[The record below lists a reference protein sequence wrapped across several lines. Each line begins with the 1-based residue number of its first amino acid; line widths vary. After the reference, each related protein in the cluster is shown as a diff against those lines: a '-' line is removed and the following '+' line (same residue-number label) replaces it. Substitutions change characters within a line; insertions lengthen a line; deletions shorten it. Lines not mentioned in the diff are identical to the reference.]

1 MVNFIKR
8 FIKLMVG
15 LFLYSLGIVI
25 TMKANIGFAS
35 WEVFHKGISNISGI
49 SIGQVSIIVGLII
62 CGVVLLMGE
71 KLGVGTILNMLF
83 IGIFIDL
90 LIDLNFIPGV
100 NTYTAGIIMLLA
112 GILIIAFATYFYI
125 DSSFGAGPRD
135 SLMVAVE
142 RKTGLEVGVARGIIE
157 VSVVFIG
164 WLLGGPVGLGTI
176 LAAISFGFFIQLVF
190 KLMNFDA
197 AEIEHETFTQT
208 VKNLIE

>member
-1 MVNFIKR
+1 MGNFIKR

-90 LIDLNFIPGV
+90 IMDFNFIPEV

-208 VKNLIE
+208 VKNLSK

>member
-1 MVNFIKR
+1 MGNFIKR

-208 VKNLIE
+208 VKNLSK